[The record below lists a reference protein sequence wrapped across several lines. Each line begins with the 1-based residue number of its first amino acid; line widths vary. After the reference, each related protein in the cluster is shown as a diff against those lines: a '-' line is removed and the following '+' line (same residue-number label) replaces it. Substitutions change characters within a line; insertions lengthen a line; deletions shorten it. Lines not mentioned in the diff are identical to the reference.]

1 VPPVVLTAIPLYHIF
16 ALTVNLLGTW
26 AMGGRN
32 VLIRDTRDVALLS
45 EEWSRTAS
53 FVTGVNTL
61 YKGCWLRPNLPG
73 SICRRGWSPWAA
85 GPVQRPV
92 SDRWNERTGRHIIE
106 GVRRQHQWHRF
117 EVVN

>member
-1 VPPVVLTAIPLYHIF
+1 
-16 ALTVNLLGTW
+16 
-26 AMGGRN
+26 MGGRN

-45 EEWSRTAS
+45 EEWSRHGVS

-61 YKGCWLRPNLPG
+61 YKALLA
-73 SICRRGWSPWAA
+73 SPEFA
-85 GPVQRPV
+85 GLDLSQGVVAMGGGAPVQRPV